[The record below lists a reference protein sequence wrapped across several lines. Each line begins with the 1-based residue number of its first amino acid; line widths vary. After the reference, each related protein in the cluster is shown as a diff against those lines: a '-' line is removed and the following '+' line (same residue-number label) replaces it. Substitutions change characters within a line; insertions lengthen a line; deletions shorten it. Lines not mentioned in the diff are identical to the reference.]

1 MASDILSA
9 TARDSIIH
17 DIHHDLESAYWVL
30 LWLILRYTK
39 HTLGHEVC
47 KDVFVFGNDLL
58 AAGAKVLWITKSSKK
73 LVVEGNAPLT
83 TLLLEF
89 RSLLYRS
96 ADHPKPAE
104 ILNHDS
110 ALEIFR
116 KAISQEKNW
125 PKDDFVQCT
134 PLDRH
139 IGTAVAGAT
148 GTSGLDDDDWGLD
161 VDVPIEDEDDD
172 DDDPEEEDGPSD
184 DEIHSEAAGLEE
196 ALEALEV
203 EEAIGRGADQDEE
216 NEVGAP
222 LAQARSPGPPAAT
235 RGDGPC
241 THAQTKRQAAAPA
254 EPITV
259 PQAGPS
265 NGGGSSKRRKL
276 NASAPLLLFAC
287 SLSDE
292 VRGMVV
298 ERNGV
303 ARAGRR
309 DREGSSNT
317 EVRTSVVCHD
327 LRLSL
332 SIKSRLCF
340 TELRAF
346 TVFCIICTV
355 TALFRPANVHRLI
368 L

>member
-1 MASDILSA
+1 MAADILSA

-39 HTLGHEVC
+39 HTLGQEVC

-58 AAGAKVLWITKSSKK
+58 AASAKVFWITKSSKK

-110 ALEIFR
+110 VLEIFR

-125 PKDDFVQCT
+125 PKDDFVKCT
-134 PLDRH
+134 LLDRH
-139 IGTAVAGAT
+139 IGTALAGAT
-148 GTSGLDDDDWGLD
+148 GTTGLGDDDDGLD
-161 VDVPIEDEDDD
+161 VDVPIEEEDDD
-172 DDDPEEEDGPSD
+172 DDDSEEEDGPSD
-184 DEIHSEAAGLEE
+184 DDIHSEAAGFEE

-216 NEVGAP
+216 NEVRAP
-222 LAQARSPGPPAAT
+222 LARTRSHPAAT
-235 RGDGPC
+235 PGDGPR
-241 THAQTKRQAAAPA
+241 TRAQTKREAAGPA
-254 EPITV
+254 EPASV

-265 NGGGSSKRRKL
+265 NSGGSSKRRKL
-276 NASAPLLLFAC
+276 NASAPPRRTPTRVQPKRRA
-287 SLSDE
+287 S
-292 VRGMVV
+292 
-298 ERNGV
+298 RNG
-303 ARAGRR
+303 
-309 DREGSSNT
+309 
-317 EVRTSVVCHD
+317 
-327 LRLSL
+327 
-332 SIKSRLCF
+332 SRGKWSAPSKK
-340 TELRAF
+340 T
-346 TVFCIICTV
+346 
-355 TALFRPANVHRLI
+355 
-368 L
+368 